1 MKIKEVIAA
10 LEKWAPKSYQESYD
24 NSGLIVGDAQAEVS
38 KCLVSLDCIE
48 AVVDE
53 AIENGAELIVS
64 HHPIVFSGLK
74 SLTGK
79 TYVERVIIKAIQN
92 NIAIYAIHTNL
103 DNVNTGV
110 NYKIAAK
117 LKLNNLK
124 VLSPKP
130 GLLKKLVTFVPI
142 ENLESVKNS
151 LFEAGAG
158 HIGKYSECSFQA
170 EGEGNFKAGTGARP
184 FVGGLDSRHTE
195 KEVRLEVVITAD
207 RAGIAIAALN
217 ASHPYEEVAYD
228 LYPLDNAIQTIGSGM
243 IGELENPLNER
254 DFLAHVKTNIHTDC
268 IRHTEFTNKEVKT
281 VALCGGSG
289 SFLLGKAI
297 GQSVDAFITGDFK
310 YHEFFDADG
319 KLMILDVGHFESEQ
333 FTIDL
338 IAEKIQENFPT
349 FAVLKTGIDTNP
361 ISYYK

>member
-1 MKIKEVIAA
+1 MKIKEVIAV
-10 LEKWAPKSYQESYD
+10 LENWAPKSYQESYD
-24 NSGLIVGDAQAEVS
+24 NSGLIVGDVQAEVS

-53 AIENGAELIVS
+53 AIDKGAELIVS

-110 NYKIAAK
+110 NFKIAEK
-117 LKLNNLK
+117 LKLKKLK
-124 VLSPKP
+124 ILAPKK
-130 GLLKKLVTFVPI
+130 GLLKKLVTFVPTANI
-142 ENLESVKNS
+142 DAVKTAVFN
-151 LFEAGAG
+151 AGAG
-158 HIGKYSECSFQA
+158 HIGKYSECSFQTD
-170 EGEGNFKAGTGARP
+170 GEGNFKAGEGAEP
-184 FVGGLDSRHTE
+184 FVGDVDSRHSE
-195 KEVRLEVVITAD
+195 NEVRLEIILTSDIVGSVVQVLKLA
-207 RAGIAIAALN
+207 
-217 ASHPYEEVAYD
+217 HPYEEVAYD
-228 LYPLDNAIQTIGSGM
+228 IYPLDNAIDTIGSGM
-243 IGELENPLNER
+243 IGELETPLNEN
-254 DFLAHVKTNIHTDC
+254 DFLSYVKANIKTDC
-268 IRHTEFTNKEVKT
+268 IRYTSFVDKKIKK
-281 VALCGGSG
+281 VAFCGGSG
-289 SFLLGKAI
+289 SFLLGHAI
-297 GQSVDAFITGDFK
+297 GQKADAFITGDFK

-338 IAEKIQENFPT
+338 IAEKIQENFPI